1 MNNIARILVIYITV
15 LLISAC
21 AAPDE
26 SATNQAAK
34 NAGFLTDYALLSK
47 PDWEGVV
54 KAVYI
59 DPQLARTVERY
70 SGVMVDQPEV
80 FISVASPYRGVKPDG
95 IKMVADKMRFLLIGE
110 MLRSGYN
117 VVEAPGEDIVYLR
130 VALTD
135 LDVAKVAGASGY
147 VPIAEGE
154 QGEAERV
161 RAFMSTLRVIDVN
174 VEMELVDSVTSQVI
188 IAAIAKAEFSAD
200 QTDALSGWAG
210 LYRVLEGLS
219 AGISCLVNK
228 ASIPADARLDI
239 CRGVTALTVP

>member
-95 IKMVADKMRFLLIGE
+95 IKMVADQMRFLLIGE

-161 RAFMSTLRVIDVN
+161 RAFMSTLRVIDGGQRYQPGHYCRYC
-174 VEMELVDSVTSQVI
+174 EGRIFRRSDRC
-188 IAAIAKAEFSAD
+188 AIRLGRIVS
-200 QTDALSGWAG
+200 
-210 LYRVLEGLS
+210 R
-219 AGISCLVNK
+219 
-228 ASIPADARLDI
+228 ARGFK
-239 CRGVTALTVP
+239 CRYKLPG